1 MGFVCPN
8 QKSSVKLKIFNLIL
22 EFLIGEII
30 NVPALVFNYLDK
42 ALDVEITLDN
52 IDGEYEFTEIS
63 NEISSEAKRV
73 KLVHIPAQSSAGVA
87 FMLRPK
93 IIGNIML
100 KYTAVS
106 PLAGDAVHKMLR
118 VVPEGVTE
126 YANRAFLVN
135 LKKAPEQRQNF
146 DLVLPPDLVPNSE
159 HIEVSV
165 IGDLLGPLLNNLEH
179 LLRMPTGCAEQTM
192 STLIPNYLVLKYL
205 KVSNA
210 FTLRGVFT
218 LIFLSPLRTS
228 TSLRQN
234 WK

>member
-1 MGFVCPN
+1 M
-8 QKSSVKLKIFNLIL
+8 FNIIL
-22 EFLIGEII
+22 VFLIGEII